1 MQIFNV
7 RYNSIGEF
15 ERYLDTQN
23 IQDGDNLLLQIF
35 TSINDEE
42 IIAALLQD
50 ITKLLPR
57 AQIIGAT
64 TDGEICNEKV
74 MTHTTV
80 ISISIFE
87 KTKLKTALVTNVND
101 SKKMGQ
107 EMAQELLCQDTKLI
121 ITFADGLYTNGE
133 EYLQGLASVD
143 EKVIVAGGM
152 AGDYATFRATYV
164 FTRDKIVSNGAVGVS
179 LSNKELMVF
188 TDHNFNWLTL
198 GRDMIITHVEKNRV
212 YTIDGISAYD
222 IYKKYLGEET
232 AQQLPAIGI
241 EYPLVI
247 KKDGKRIARVS
258 TAELNSAEFRKKYYE
273 L

>member
-7 RYNSIGEF
+7 RYNTIGEF

-143 EKVIVAGGM
+143 EK
-152 AGDYATFRATYV
+152 
-164 FTRDKIVSNGAVGVS
+164 
-179 LSNKELMVF
+179 L
-188 TDHNFNWLTL
+188 
-198 GRDMIITHVEKNRV
+198 
-212 YTIDGISAYD
+212 
-222 IYKKYLGEET
+222 
-232 AQQLPAIGI
+232 
-241 EYPLVI
+241 
-247 KKDGKRIARVS
+247 
-258 TAELNSAEFRKKYYE
+258 
-273 L
+273 